1 MRKSRKRKLAL
12 AYLYARWR
20 RRRLTQRATPAP
32 AEPGLLLQ
40 DGAAL
45 LTQAGQPIKVQ

>member
-1 MRKSRKRKLAL
+1 MKKSRKRKLAL
-12 AYLYARWR
+12 ACLYIRWR
-20 RRRLTQRATPAP
+20 RRRLTQRVSPAP
-32 AEPGLLLQ
+32 EEPGLLLQ